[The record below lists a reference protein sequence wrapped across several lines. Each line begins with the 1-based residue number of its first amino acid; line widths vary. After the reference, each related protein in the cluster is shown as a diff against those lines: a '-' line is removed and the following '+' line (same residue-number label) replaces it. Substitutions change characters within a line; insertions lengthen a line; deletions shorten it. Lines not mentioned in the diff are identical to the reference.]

1 MFDPKGRET
10 AQKTNA
16 LAVTSP
22 QSPRFWLYPS
32 PIASDYPLESSH
44 MRVARFTAVGVGLAL
59 LFGAPRASGEPSPE
73 RAPKPRAARA
83 APGCRVQGPA
93 EPRANAP
100 IEDAQGRLVARFS
113 GAATELVAEGFPAEP
128 TGRVRVTTGT
138 GTGSFRVQG
147 FTPVRELSLYSAS
160 PIPVAPGH
168 VWIAA
173 GKSLSFLGS
182 GRGALHVEKRV
193 TAPFAQSFRAWAPC
207 GSVSLARPAAAPIT
221 AMGDARGYVV
231 RRPRLDLLGDPRRP
245 QARLL
250 TLLSSPQ
257 APPAL
262 FFGREQRGDWLRVEH
277 RGEMIIDAWVR
288 AGDLEALPQG
298 ETLDQLGTDAGSKV
312 SADLAVQG
320 EPRIVKASRE
330 VPFRARAL
338 DGEPPIG
345 VIEPEAEV
353 YVLDVVA
360 GWVSVVPKSLQ
371 VVPRPDGQF
380 WVRAEELGM

>member
-1 MFDPKGRET
+1 MT
-10 AQKTNA
+10 
-16 LAVTSP
+16 
-22 QSPRFWLYPS
+22 
-32 PIASDYPLESSH
+32 
-44 MRVARFTAVGVGLAL
+44 VARFTAVGIGLAL
-59 LFGAPRASGEPSPE
+59 VFGAPRASSEPSPK
-73 RAPKPRAARA
+73 RAEKPRAAR
-83 APGCRVQGPA
+83 PVPSCRVQGLA

-100 IEDAQGRLVARFS
+100 IEDAQGRLLARFS
-113 GAATELVAEGFPAEP
+113 GAVTELIAEGFPAQP
-128 TGRVRVTTGT
+128 NGRVRVTTGT
-138 GTGSFRVQG
+138 GRGSFRVQG

-160 PIPVAPGH
+160 PIAVAPGH
-168 VWIAA
+168 VWIAP

-182 GRGALHVEKRV
+182 KRGALHVEKRV
-193 TAPFAQSFRAWAPC
+193 TAPFTQTFRAWAPC
-207 GSVSLARPAAAPIT
+207 NSVSLAKPAATPIT
-221 AMGDARGYVV
+221 PVGDAPGYVV
-231 RRPRLDLLGDPRRP
+231 RRPRLDLLGDPRKP

-250 TLLSSPQ
+250 TLLPSPQ

-262 FFGREQRGDWLRVEH
+262 FFGREQRGDWLRVEY

-298 ETLDQLGTDAGSKV
+298 ETLDQLGADAGSKLT
-312 SADLAVQG
+312 AKLAVQG
-320 EPRIVKASRE
+320 EPRIIQASRE

-338 DGEPPIG
+338 DAEPPIG
-345 VIEPEAEV
+345 VIEPEAEA